1 MQLQLERVQIDRQV
15 TIGSLSVDGDWQC
28 WTLEDPVREVPGQP
42 VAAWKVPGRT
52 AIPMGRYAIEV
63 TLSPRFGRL
72 LPLLLAVPG
81 FDGVR
86 IHAGNVPA
94 DTDGCILV
102 GADRY
107 SASVGRSRAALDE
120 LMVRLGPA
128 VRRGEPIAIH
138 IVR

>member
-42 VAAWKVPGRT
+42 VSAWKVPGRT
-52 AIPMGRYAIEV
+52 AIPYGRYGVEV
-63 TLSPRFGRL
+63 TLSPRFGRM

-107 SASVGRSRAALDE
+107 SASVGRSRAALDD